1 MNRVFILMR
10 YNNFPSADFW
20 IPIVSKDEKDLWD
33 WIEKDYN
40 DIINKVDPE
49 KLIVN
54 IDRFSLYLFTYP
66 GIISNSTMSIKY
78 EIHRTNMVGE
88 EDE

>member
-1 MNRVFILMR
+1 MNRAFVLIR
-10 YNNFPSADFW
+10 CNNFPSSDFW
-20 IPIVSKDEKDLWD
+20 IPIVSKNEKDLWN

-54 IDRFSLYLFTYP
+54 IDRFSLWLFTYP
-66 GIISNSTMSIKY
+66 GVISNSTTSIRY
-78 EIHRTNMVGE
+78 EICKTNMVGE

>member
-1 MNRVFILMR
+1 MNRVFVLMR

-20 IPIVSKDEKDLWD
+20 IPIVSKNEKDVWD

-54 IDRFSLYLFTYP
+54 IERFSLYLFTYP
-66 GIISNSTMSIKY
+66 GVMSNSTMSIKY
-78 EIHRTNMVGE
+78 EIYRTNMVGE